1 MICVVDNEIVI
12 QDADPVFL
20 QALEHSL
27 TFVNPDYVKKTRMG
41 LWTGNTP
48 KTISLFWKRGNQIGV
63 PFGVLPR
70 IGENR
75 DKFSNIVNLVTRD
88 INRVNYGS
96 TIKLY
101 DYQQE
106 AVDAALKLKNGVII
120 APCGSGK
127 TQMGLEIAARIGG
140 RTLWLTHTS
149 DLLKQSMDRAK
160 SAFDLPDSAYGTITA
175 GKVNI
180 GQVLTFATVQTMS
193 RMDLSI
199 VKTAFDVVIVDEA
212 HHCVGSPAR
221 VQMFYKVVSAL
232 SARYKIGLTATPSRQ
247 DGLIGCM
254 YALLGKDIYK
264 VTPAQVRENL
274 CPVKIYFCDT
284 QYTPDYDVVLAPDG
298 TLQYTSLVN
307 DMVSNHQRNEQIVA
321 DVKRIPGKS
330 LILTDRVLH
339 VAQLASML
347 GSRAIM
353 LSGNVSKRERENA
366 IESIK
371 IGAADYLVATYAIA
385 REGLD
390 IPCLDNVFLTT
401 PKKDLASV
409 VQSAGRV
416 SRKSDGKKVG
426 NVYDYVDDF
435 GMLRGWARKR
445 AGFYKKAGYHIA
457 L

>member
-1 MICVVDNEIVI
+1 MICVVDNDIVI
-12 QDADPVFL
+12 QDADPAFL

-75 DKFSNIVNLVTRD
+75 DKFSNIINLVTRD
-88 INRVNYGS
+88 INRVNYGL
-96 TIKLY
+96 TTKLY
-101 DYQQE
+101 SYQQE
-106 AVDAALKLKNGVII
+106 AVDAALKQKNGVII

-160 SAFDLPDSAYGTITA
+160 SVFDLPDSAYGTITA
-175 GKVNI
+175 GRVNI

-221 VQMFYKVVSAL
+221 VQMFYKVISAL

-254 YALLGKDIYK
+254 YALLGTDIYK

-274 CPVKIYFCDT
+274 CPVKIHFCDT
-284 QYTPDYDVVLAPDG
+284 QYTPDYDVVLASDG

-307 DMVSNHQRNEQIVA
+307 DMVNNHQRNEQIVA
-321 DVKRIPGKS
+321 DVKRAPGKS
-330 LILTDRVLH
+330 LILTDRVSH

-347 GSRAIM
+347 GNRAIM
-353 LSGNVSKRERENA
+353 LSGNISKRERENA

-416 SRKSDGKKVG
+416 SRKFEGKTVG

-445 AGFYKKAGYHIA
+445 AGFYKKAGYYIA